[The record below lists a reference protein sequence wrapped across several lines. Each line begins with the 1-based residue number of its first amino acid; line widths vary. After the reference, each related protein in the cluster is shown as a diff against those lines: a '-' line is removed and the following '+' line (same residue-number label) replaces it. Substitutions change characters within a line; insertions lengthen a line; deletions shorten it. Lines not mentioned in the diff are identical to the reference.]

1 MSVSETRGKLSGLVE
16 SVESTHDAVVIRPA
30 ARALGRLPPKLG
42 DAVLRFLDGP
52 LAENPLRAT
61 KPLGA
66 ELEGLRSGYVGVSY
80 RVLVRID
87 EDERLVRVMRIAHRA
102 DVYRRT

>member
-1 MSVSETRGKLSGLVE
+1 MTIESYRVELSGP
-16 SVESTHDAVVIRPA
+16 AV
-30 ARALGRLPPKLG
+30 RALERLPPKLV

-52 LAENPLRAT
+52 LTQNPMRAT

-66 ELEGLRSGYVGVSY
+66 ELEGLRAGYVGIAY

-87 EDERLVRVMRIAHRA
+87 EDARLVQVMRIAHRA
-102 DVYRRT
+102 DVYGPR

>member
-1 MSVSETRGKLSGLVE
+1 MTGDRFRVE
-16 SVESTHDAVVIRPA
+16 IASPA
-30 ARALGRLPPKLG
+30 ARALGRLSPKLV

-52 LAENPLRAT
+52 LAENPLRVT

-66 ELEGLRSGYVGVSY
+66 ELQGLRSGYVGISY

-87 EDERLVRVMRIAHRA
+87 EENRIVNVMRIDHRA
-102 DVYRRT
+102 DAYRSL